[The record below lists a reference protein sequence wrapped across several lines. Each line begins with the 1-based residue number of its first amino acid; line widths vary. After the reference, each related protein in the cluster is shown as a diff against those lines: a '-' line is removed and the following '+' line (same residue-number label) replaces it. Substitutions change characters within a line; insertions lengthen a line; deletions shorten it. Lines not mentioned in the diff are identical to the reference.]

1 VLANWR
7 VAGLVFFGGAIGSM
21 LRHVVHDWVASFYAY
36 PTSEVISLGFIN
48 LLGSY
53 FLGLV
58 IRHPIFQSDYKQAFF
73 ATGLA
78 GGFTTMSA
86 ITIFIVAEDLTSDIA
101 LMLFGAVITFA
112 AGWHQGRRAAR
123 KKVAQ

>member
-7 VAGLVFFGGAIGSM
+7 VAGLVFLGGAIGSM
-21 LRHVVHDWVASFYAY
+21 LRHVLHDYVAGFFEF
-36 PTSEVISLGFIN
+36 PQSEIIALSVVN

-58 IRHPIFQSDYKQAFF
+58 TRHPLFFGNMRQAFF
-73 ATGLA
+73 GTGFA

-86 ITIFIVAEDLTSDIA
+86 VTMFIVVEDLTSDIA
-101 LMLFGAVITFA
+101 LMLFGAVICFA
-112 AGWHQGRRAAR
+112 AGWHQGRRAA
-123 KKVAQ
+123 KKRAA

>member
-1 VLANWR
+1 M
-7 VAGLVFFGGAIGSM
+7 FFGGAIGSM

-36 PTSEVISLGFIN
+36 PTSEIISLGVIN

-58 IRHPIFQSDYKQAFF
+58 IRHPLFQSEYRQGFF
-73 ATGLA
+73 GVGLA

-101 LMLFGAVITFA
+101 IMLFGAVITFA
-112 AGWHQGRRAAR
+112 TGWHQGRRAA
-123 KKVAQ
+123 KKKELA

>member
-1 VLANWR
+1 

-36 PTSEVISLGFIN
+36 PTSEIISLGFIN

-58 IRHPIFQSDYKQAFF
+58 IRHPLFQSEYRQAFYG
-73 ATGLA
+73 TGVA

-101 LMLFGAVITFA
+101 VMLFGAVVAFA
-112 AGWHQGRRAAR
+112 AGWHQGRRAAK
-123 KKVAQ
+123 KKVAA

>member
-1 VLANWR
+1 MLANWR

-36 PTSEVISLGFIN
+36 PTSEIISLGFIN

-58 IRHPIFQSDYKQAFF
+58 IRHPLFQSEYRQGFF
-73 ATGLA
+73 GTGLA

-101 LMLFGAVITFA
+101 VMLFGAVITFA
-112 AGWHQGRRAAR
+112 AGWHQGRRAA
-123 KKVAQ
+123 KKKAAK

>member
-7 VAGLVFFGGAIGSM
+7 VVGLVFLGGAIGSM
-21 LRHVVHDWVASFYAY
+21 LRPLLHDFVAGYFAAPQSEIIALSVV
-36 PTSEVISLGFIN
+36 N

-58 IRHPIFQSDYKQAFF
+58 IRHPLFFGDLRQAFF
-73 ATGLA
+73 GTGLA

-86 ITIFIVAEDLTSDIA
+86 VTMFIVFEDLTSDIA
-101 LMLFGAVITFA
+101 LMLFGSVICFA
-112 AGWHQGRRAAR
+112 AGWHQGRRRAKKKAA
-123 KKVAQ
+123 